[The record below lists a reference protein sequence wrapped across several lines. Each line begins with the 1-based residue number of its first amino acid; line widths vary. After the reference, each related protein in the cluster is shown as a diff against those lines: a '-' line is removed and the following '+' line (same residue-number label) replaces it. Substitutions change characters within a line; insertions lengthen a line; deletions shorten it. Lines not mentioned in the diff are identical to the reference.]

1 MEEARTAHR
10 IFLAK
15 SSEPVIVEVIDKIL
29 ERKALSAS
37 RVQGGTTMQERKLTI
52 EFEDIPL
59 EEARK
64 MGRGPRMDPIL
75 YNALKSKI
83 SSLSNNAAR
92 MSLPLGVISVTMKNR
107 ILRVAA
113 ELKVAVTVR
122 RVPGGLLFWRS
133 TEEDIKQAREVAA
146 RLQAAQRRRPR
157 GRPGR
162 RPRA

>member
-1 MEEARTAHR
+1 MEQRRPA
-10 IFLAK
+10 
-15 SSEPVIVEVIDKIL
+15 
-29 ERKALSAS
+29 
-37 RVQGGTTMQERKLTI
+37 I

-75 YNALKSKI
+75 YSALKSKL

-92 MSLPLGVISVTMKNR
+92 MNLPSGVSPVTMKNR
-107 ILRVAA
+107 ILRVAG
-113 ELKVAVTVR
+113 ELRVPVTVR

-133 TEEDIKQAREVAA
+133 TDEDIKQAREVAA
-146 RLQAAQRRRPR
+146 RLQAAQQRRPR

-162 RPRA
+162 RRRA

>member
-1 MEEARTAHR
+1 MEE
-10 IFLAK
+10 
-15 SSEPVIVEVIDKIL
+15 
-29 ERKALSAS
+29 RKMA
-37 RVQGGTTMQERKLTI
+37 I

-92 MSLPLGVISVTMKNR
+92 MNLPPGVSPVTMKNR
-107 ILRVAA
+107 ILRVAS
-113 ELKVAVTVR
+113 EQRVPVTVR

-133 TEEDIKQAREVAA
+133 TDEDIKQAKEVAA
-146 RLQAAQRRRPR
+146 RLQAAQQRRP
-157 GRPGR
+157 GSRPGR
-162 RPRA
+162 RRRA